1 MQTIGSHVS
10 WCVRVQGASTG
21 DTPAAGVAG
30 ALDPDLVQRAIN
42 KLQQRIVGLEQER
55 QSQAAFNEKQA
66 ALLQMLLERV
76 NQAER
81 RLPQPDD
88 DF

>member
-1 MQTIGSHVS
+1 MDAT
-10 WCVRVQGASTG
+10 T
-21 DTPAAGVAG
+21 
-30 ALDPDLVQRAIN
+30 ALDPELVQRAFQ
-42 KLQQRIVGLEQER
+42 KLQQRIISLEQER
-55 QSQAAFNEKQA
+55 HSQHAFNEKQA

-81 RLPQPDD
+81 RLPPAMGS

>member
-1 MQTIGSHVS
+1 VKREMCDVYAHLQEMPVS
-10 WCVRVQGASTG
+10 PRVDAQST
-21 DTPAAGVAG
+21 
-30 ALDPDLVQRAIN
+30 LDPELVQRAFQ
-42 KLQQRIVGLEQER
+42 KLQQRIISLEQER
-55 QSQAAFNEKQA
+55 HSQQAFNEKQA

-81 RLPQPDD
+81 RLPPSLGS

>member
-1 MQTIGSHVS
+1 MAAT
-10 WCVRVQGASTG
+10 ST
-21 DTPAAGVAG
+21 G

-55 QSQAAFNEKQA
+55 QAQAAFNEKQA

-76 NQAER
+76 HQAER
-81 RLPQPDD
+81 RLPLADD